1 MEISKKA
8 KITIGIPVYNGE
20 KFLKTC
26 VESILKQTQVDFEL
40 IISDNAST
48 DSTATICKEYEKND
62 DRIKCLFQEKNM
74 GGVHNFN
81 TLLEN
86 ATGDYFLFVAVD
98 NYLSPTYLEKC
109 SNFLDSNPDAVG
121 CISKIAIDS
130 RYIDPF
136 KNKKKILKKF
146 GLVFRPYDTIPILGK
161 YEDRIKKML
170 KRWEWEMFYSL
181 YRTNELKKSALW
193 ETWAGFDAAWILN
206 ILKYGEIQV
215 IDEQLLHSYP
225 SGESSKGLLY
235 LGKTYNNS
243 ILAKIFPFY
252 PLTKWC
258 LNNIGK
264 DLFLKHIPH
273 FFRLN
278 MDAVF
283 LKFVSIYQ
291 NRKNKIK
298 NEYT

>member
-1 MEISKKA
+1 MGDHP
-8 KITIGIPVYNGE
+8 KITVAIPVYNGE

-26 VESILKQTQVDFEL
+26 VESILKQTRVDFEL

-62 DRIKCLFQEKNM
+62 DRIKCLSQEKNM

-86 ATGDYFLFVAVD
+86 ATGDYFLFMPVD

-109 SNFLDSNPDAVG
+109 SKILDSNPDAVG

-146 GLVFRPYDTIPILGK
+146 GLVFRPLNTNPLLGK
-161 YEDRIKKML
+161 YDDRIKKML
-170 KRWEWEMFYSL
+170 KQWEWEMFYSL
-181 YRTNELKKSALW
+181 YRTDELKKSALW
-193 ETWAGFDAAWILN
+193 ETWTGVDAAWILN

-215 IDEQLLHSYP
+215 IDESLLHSYP
-225 SGESSKGLLY
+225 FGASVQGMLY
-235 LGKTYNNS
+235 MGIRYNNS
-243 ILAKIFPFY
+243 ILGKIFPYY

-258 LNNIGK
+258 LNNLGK
-264 DLFLKHIPH
+264 NLFLKNIRH

-278 MDAVF
+278 LDAVF
-283 LKFVSIYQ
+283 LQLVSVYQ
-291 NRKNKIK
+291 IIHNKIK
-298 NEYT
+298 N